1 MGPRV
6 VWALDPKEVA
16 SAATVDM
23 MTIDDRMVLLDVTGF
38 NGNELKQNFPNILD
52 VVHGAIGE
60 KHEKNKQTN
69 KLHFLG
75 ASRHCCPL
83 ANFLTACAQADVH
96 FVWKLASSMHPV
108 QVMVLGPLGSLG
120 PFVFD

>member
-52 VVHGAIGE
+52 VVHGAIVV
-60 KHEKNKQTN
+60 
-69 KLHFLG
+69 
-75 ASRHCCPL
+75 C
-83 ANFLTACAQADVH
+83 
-96 FVWKLASSMHPV
+96 
-108 QVMVLGPLGSLG
+108 
-120 PFVFD
+120 